1 MKRVVSLWL
10 PRFATDRLKRSA
22 GRADAPVSRREPPLA
37 TVESRE
43 GRLLLVGLNRGAAS
57 AGLYSGQPLG
67 DARAILPSLRSV
79 PADPAAEIRE
89 LERLARRCGRYS
101 PWTVPA
107 PAAGGTPDGTGA
119 IWLDITGCAHLCGGE
134 AALAGDLIGRLGATG
149 YEARAAIADTPGA
162 AWAVCRFA
170 TDDAAR
176 PRIVAR
182 GGARRALAPLP
193 VAALRLASETAA
205 SLDSLGLRTVASL
218 LDLPRGAIAD
228 RFGSEVGARLDAALG
243 LVNEPIAPA
252 APATPRFARIDF
264 AEPIGRAEDIAAAL
278 DRLLGNLVR
287 DLALG
292 GRGARRLVLS
302 LFEPA
307 GDPHR
312 FAVGTGKPSR
322 DAGHLAALFAAPMES
337 FETVYGIEAMTLTAP
352 VTEPLDPRQTAFH
365 EEKTGGDTDALID
378 RLANRLGGGRVVRF
392 APRES
397 RIPERATIAT
407 PVLDRRVE
415 STAAWPAPPRPIRL
429 LAPPEPIEV
438 VAPVPDDPPVMFRW
452 RRVRRRVVR
461 AEGPERI
468 APEWWHKPDA
478 DDESGL
484 RDYYR
489 VEDENGRRYWL
500 YREGLYRPDVP
511 PAWFLHGLFA

>member
-1 MKRVVSLWL
+1 M
-10 PRFATDRLKRSA
+10 P
-22 GRADAPVSRREPPLA
+22 ADA
-37 TVESRE
+37 
-43 GRLLLVGLNRGAAS
+43 
-57 AGLYSGQPLG
+57 
-67 DARAILPSLRSV
+67 
-79 PADPAAEIRE
+79 AAETGA
-89 LERLARRCGRYS
+89 LERLAGWCGRYS
-101 PWTVPA
+101 PWTAPVPT
-107 PAAGGTPDGTGA
+107 AGGTPDGTGA
-119 IWLDITGCAHLCGGE
+119 IWLDIAGCAHLCGGE
-134 AALAGDLIGRLGATG
+134 AAFAGDLIGRLAAAG
-149 YEARAAIADTPGA
+149 YEARAAIADTPGI

-176 PRIVAR
+176 SRIVAR
-182 GGARRALAPLP
+182 GEGHRALAPLP
-193 VAALRLASETAA
+193 VAALRLAPETAA

-228 RFGSEVGARLDAALG
+228 RFGSEVAARLDAALG
-243 LVNEPIAPA
+243 VVNEPIVPA
-252 APATPRFARIDF
+252 VPATPRFARIDF

-278 DRLLGNLVR
+278 DRLLGDLVR

-292 GRGARRLVLS
+292 GLGVRRLVLS

-312 FAVGTGKPSR
+312 LAVGTGKPSR

-352 VTEPLDPRQTAFH
+352 VTEPLDPRQAAFH
-365 EEKTGGDTDALID
+365 EERTGGDTDALID
-378 RLANRLGGGRVVRF
+378 RLANRLGGGRVIRF

-397 RIPERATIAT
+397 HIPERATIAT
-407 PVLDRRVE
+407 PALDAPVE
-415 STAAWPAPPRPIRL
+415 PSAAWPAPPRPIRL
-429 LAPPEPIEV
+429 LAPPEPIEA

-468 APEWWHKPDA
+468 APEWWRKPDTGDA
-478 DDESGL
+478 SGL

-489 VEDENGRRYWL
+489 VEDEDGRRYWL